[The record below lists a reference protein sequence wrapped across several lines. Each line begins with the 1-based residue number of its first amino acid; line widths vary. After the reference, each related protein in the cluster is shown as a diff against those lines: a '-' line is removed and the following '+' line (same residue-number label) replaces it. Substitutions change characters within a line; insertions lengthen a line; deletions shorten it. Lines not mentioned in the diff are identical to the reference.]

1 MKNTIVKDLKTL
13 EEIYGQPAE
22 PSVLKEVDFIH
33 PLYRPYIEATPFV
46 ALATYSADGMD
57 VSPRGDEPGFIH
69 IEDDHTLLL
78 PDRRGNNRIDSM
90 RNLLINPAIA
100 LLVLVPGINETSRIN
115 GHAEILIDEETLA
128 RFKYN
133 NALPRSV
140 LRIHVERVFFQCGRA
155 LIRSGL
161 WENKYLADKS
171 TIPAPGQILKSISHQ
186 QFDGDKYDAQLPER
200 IMKTLY

>member
-1 MKNTIVKDLKTL
+1 
-13 EEIYGQPAE
+13 
-22 PSVLKEVDFIH
+22 
-33 PLYRPYIEATPFV
+33 
-46 ALATYSADGMD
+46 
-57 VSPRGDEPGFIH
+57 
-69 IEDDHTLLL
+69 
-78 PDRRGNNRIDSM
+78 
-90 RNLLINPAIA
+90 
-100 LLVLVPGINETSRIN
+100 GINETLRIN

-161 WENKYLADKS
+161 WDNKYLADKS

>member
-1 MKNTIVKDLKTL
+1 MDFNICPGAGIVDLSAKYLFSHKPERIRALPHWKNTRSTWMRKT
-13 EEIYGQPAE
+13 ERG
-22 PSVLKEVDFIH
+22 
-33 PLYRPYIEATPFV
+33 
-46 ALATYSADGMD
+46 SADGMD

-100 LLVLVPGINETSRIN
+100 LLVLVPGINETLRIN

-133 NALPRSV
+133 N
-140 LRIHVERVFFQCGRA
+140 
-155 LIRSGL
+155 
-161 WENKYLADKS
+161 
-171 TIPAPGQILKSISHQ
+171 
-186 QFDGDKYDAQLPER
+186 
-200 IMKTLY
+200 TL